1 MRPFQK
7 PFVVPFAGF
16 TAFVPSVP
24 KLYWNVKSQEQRILA
39 LCEELDKLLCYVD
52 YQGGKINEVYDDIQ
66 WLRDE
71 LQKIIDGKYDE
82 EIAEVISSW
91 VDEHMP
97 DIIAQAIKMVWF
109 GLTLDGYFVA
119 YIPDSWDEI
128 VFDTGAVYGSD
139 EYGRLILLM
148 DVDNAS
154 DVLPDYA
161 HDHTEMGI
169 LQRDLKDLEIRV
181 NRNEETLYNP
191 LEESEVTNG

>member
-1 MRPFQK
+1 MQRFQK

-16 TAFVPSVP
+16 TAFVPSIP

-52 YQGGKINEVYDDIQ
+52 YQGGKINENRDDIE

-91 VDEHMP
+91 VEEHMP

-128 VFDTGAVYGSD
+128 VFDTGAVYGTS
-139 EYGRLILLM
+139 EYGRLILNY
-148 DVDNAS
+148 DIAS
-154 DVLPDYA
+154 QHEVNQDWITNNQAL
-161 HDHTEMGI
+161 E
-169 LQRDLKDLEIRV
+169 DLRRRV
-181 NRNEETLYNP
+181 SQT
-191 LEESEVTNG
+191 EESLYTPMREGGDL